1 MRIIQVCP
9 YDMARPGGVQAH
21 VRDLSGFLN
30 VGGHETRMVA
40 PRPVA
45 GGAVPGVEHCGA
57 ARLVSMFS
65 TRFEV
70 SLAGPGELRALVSRL
85 KDEFRAD
92 IVHLHTPWTPLVAW
106 QVWRRLDLP
115 MVATFHATLP
125 GRDATG
131 LSARLLRRAGHHFL
145 AHARALVVPSPS
157 PLAHLS
163 PPSGLRVDVIPPSVD
178 LTAWREQGRARHAM
192 GKTSADGPE
201 ILFLGRFEPR
211 KGLDVLLAAWPEVAA
226 RVPGARLTIAG
237 GGSLE
242 PLVHAAMS
250 APHGERIVLVPSPD
264 DNAARVLMAKADI
277 FAAPAP
283 FGESF
288 GIVLI
293 EAMAGGAVPVAAA
306 NDGYASVLAGGGEEL
321 LVPPGDASA
330 LAARLVALAGDAPTL
345 SRLRDWGATRS
356 SALDIVA
363 TGPSYLALYEDALA
377 SS

>member
-1 MRIIQVCP
+1 
-9 YDMARPGGVQAH
+9 
-21 VRDLSGFLN
+21 
-30 VGGHETRMVA
+30 MVA
-40 PRPVA
+40 GAAVA
-45 GGAVPGVEHCGA
+45 ASTAATSGGAAKTKQLLQQTGGGNTKVALLKEA
-57 ARLVSMFS
+57 IKLQEA
-65 TRFEV
+65 
-70 SLAGPGELRALVSRL
+70 SLAHLRAS
-85 KDEFRAD
+85 
-92 IVHLHTPWTPLVAW
+92 
-106 QVWRRLDLP
+106 
-115 MVATFHATLP
+115 
-125 GRDATG
+125 
-131 LSARLLRRAGHHFL
+131 
-145 AHARALVVPSPS
+145 
-157 PLAHLS
+157 LAHLS
-163 PPSGLRVDVIPPSVD
+163 PPSGLRVEVIPPSVD

-192 GKTSADGPE
+192 GKTSVDGPE

-211 KGLDVLLAAWPEVAA
+211 KGLDVLLSAWPEVAA

-264 DNAARVLMAKADI
+264 DNAARALMAEADI

-363 TGPSYLALYEDALA
+363 TGPSTA
-377 SS
+377 

>member
-21 VRDLSGFLN
+21 VRDLSRFLN
-30 VGGHETRMVA
+30 ADGHETRVVA
-40 PRPVA
+40 PRPVT
-45 GGAVPGVEHCGA
+45 GGTVPGVDHCGA

-70 SLAGPGELRALVSRL
+70 SLAGQGELRALASRL

-106 QVWRRLDLP
+106 QVWRRLGLP

-131 LSARLLRRAGHHFL
+131 FSARLLRRAGHHFL
-145 AHARALVVPSPS
+145 THARALMVPSRS
-157 PLAHLS
+157 PLVHLS
-163 PPSGLRVDVIPPSVD
+163 PPADLRVEVIPPSVD
-178 LTAWREQGRARHAM
+178 LAVWREAGKARALLKGA
-192 GKTSADGPE
+192 SSDGPE

-226 RVPGARLTIAG
+226 RVPEARLTIAG

-250 APHGERIVLVPSPD
+250 ARHGKRITHVPTPD
-264 DNAARVLMAKADI
+264 DAAARALMAAADI

-293 EAMAGGAVPVAAA
+293 EAMAAGAVPVAAA

-321 LVPPGDASA
+321 LVPPGDAAA
-330 LAARLVALAGDAPTL
+330 LAARLVALSGDAPAL

-356 SALDIVA
+356 SALDIAA
-363 TGPSYLALYEDALA
+363 TGPSYLALYDAVLA
-377 SS
+377 QS